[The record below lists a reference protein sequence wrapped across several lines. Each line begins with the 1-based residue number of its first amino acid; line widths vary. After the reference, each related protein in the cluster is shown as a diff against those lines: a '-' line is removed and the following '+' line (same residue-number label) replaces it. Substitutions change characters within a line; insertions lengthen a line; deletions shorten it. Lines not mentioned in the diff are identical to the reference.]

1 MGRELRIIGF
11 VVLAAMAFSFLASYN
26 KQPAKP
32 IPVPLPIADATK
44 AEPPRAVRV
53 LRVYKT
59 SDQLLVETPP
69 APAPVDL
76 ISAFP
81 ETTTMSLPEILPSS
95 LITTPPPSPTQKTT
109 ADYCER
115 FHLHK
120 VFTNNGKSW
129 RCMK

>member
-1 MGRELRIIGF
+1 MTAI
-11 VVLAAMAFSFLASYN
+11 AFSFLAAHN
-26 KQPAKP
+26 NQPAKP
-32 IPVPLPIADATK
+32 IPVPVPMAAETK
-44 AEPPRAVRV
+44 SELPRAVRV
-53 LRVYKT
+53 IRVYKT

-129 RCMK
+129 RCLK